1 MRARNPYLIGEEGP
15 EIFVPQTAG
24 RVLSVEQSQA
34 GLRGG
39 GASPNV
45 SVAAP
50 EVNVSVVNVTDPAD
64 VTDAMGST
72 EGERTIV
79 NVIRRRRREINNALG

>member
-1 MRARNPYLIGEEGP
+1 VGEGGP
-15 EIFVPQTAG
+15 EIFVPKTAG
-24 RVLSVEQSQA
+24 RVLSNEASAAAV
-34 GLRGG
+34 G
-39 GASPNV
+39 GAGGAPQVNV
-45 SVAAP
+45 APP

>member
-1 MRARNPYLIGEEGP
+1 MGEGGP
-15 EIFVPQTAG
+15 EIFVPKTAG
-24 RVLSVEQSQA
+24 RVLSNEASANAVA
-34 GLRGG
+34 GQGG
-39 GASPNV
+39 GAPTT
-45 SVAAP
+45 VAAP
-50 EVNVSVVNVTDPAD
+50 AVNVSVVNVTDPAD